1 MFNRKKINK
10 KGWLETTVGEHIR
23 LLTDFS
29 ANGSYKI
36 LDSKVIMYDE
46 PNYAYMVR
54 TIDLENKEYKNK
66 VKYITKETYEFLSK
80 SKVYPNDI
88 IMNKIGSAGKVYIM
102 PDLGIPVTLGRNAFL
117 IRFNDN
123 ILPIYIYYLLTSD
136 YGKKQIQ
143 KSIRGAVT
151 KTITKDDVRKIK
163 ISVPPIDLQNQFSEI
178 VKQIDKQK
186 FESMIQ
192 LKMMEKIYNIINDR
206 RRYV

>member
-1 MFNRKKINK
+1 
-10 KGWLETTVGEHIR
+10 
-23 LLTDFS
+23 
-29 ANGSYKI
+29 
-36 LDSKVIMYDE
+36 
-46 PNYAYMVR
+46 
-54 TIDLENKEYKNK
+54 
-66 VKYITKETYEFLSK
+66 
-80 SKVYPNDI
+80 
-88 IMNKIGSAGKVYIM
+88 MNKIGSAGKVYIM

-186 FESMIQ
+186 FEIEKS
-192 LKMMEKIYNIINDR
+192 LKETQELYESLMEKYFG
-206 RRYV
+206 